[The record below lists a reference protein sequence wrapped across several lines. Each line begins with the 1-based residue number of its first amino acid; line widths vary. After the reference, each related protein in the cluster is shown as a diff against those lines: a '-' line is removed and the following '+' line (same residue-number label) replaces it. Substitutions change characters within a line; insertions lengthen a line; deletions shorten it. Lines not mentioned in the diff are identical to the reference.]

1 MAWIKRTWKAHEA
14 DEWTKEDWFAIILS
28 PVSFILIT
36 FGLALSLFGLTSGF
50 IMLVVG
56 IIVTALMF
64 WIIDPKLNAI
74 SSEYESKQHEYLKD
88 LEDIQKWENK

>member
-28 PVSFILIT
+28 PLSFILIT

-50 IMLVVG
+50 IMLVAGV
-56 IIVTALMF
+56 IVTALMF

-74 SSEYESKQHEYLKD
+74 SSDYESKQHEYLKD
-88 LEDIQKWENK
+88 LENIQKWENK